1 MKNKIQASYFT
12 YEKFQRNRNAVA
24 KRKMELIN
32 NVNRIS
38 FSILFALIVNF
49 NPEKNGETER
59 GACLRWRDILC
70 RAKYTY
76 LSTLLS

>member
-1 MKNKIQASYFT
+1 MKNKIEASYFT

-38 FSILFALIVNF
+38 RFSFSILSVLIV
-49 NPEKNGETER
+49 NPEKNSETER
-59 GACLRWRDILC
+59 GAYLR
-70 RAKYTY
+70 
-76 LSTLLS
+76 